1 MVNPR
6 VLLGRQRIYT
16 AYDVNSGLDN
26 EIMADIISDAYTKHS
41 MLNHSDMQYLLKFFL
56 GEHKNIIER
65 EKEVRPEIKNQLII
79 NLQKAIVRDTTGYF
93 MGTPVQ
99 YIARD
104 VEHKTQAVKQLSDAM
119 ELEDRAAV
127 DKEIEDYCAIVGV
140 GYKGIFFDSKPVNEV
155 PFRMVSLSP
164 LNTFMVY
171 DTEIGSMP
179 VLAVAFNT
187 YRDANEN
194 LRYNIVAYTRTETFK
209 IDTQTPNAIKP
220 FEIKERATNVV
231 GLIPIIEYQNN
242 MWYKGDIEDVLSI
255 IDAIDLLDSNNMDDV
270 EQVIQS
276 ILLLFGISAK
286 QQEAIESVPPNSLL
300 MFTGEQGINQDGKY
314 ISPQIDVTAITTLR
328 EHLEETMRVIAGVPD
343 RKTRG
348 GGGGDTGDAVK
359 LRDGWADM
367 ELVARD
373 KEKYWSRAETQT
385 VRVAL
390 EMLRIGGQP
399 LDLKPIDVSIKFTRN
414 KNDNLQS
421 KAQAG
426 ATLHGMGLAHEDV
439 LTAME
444 LTNDIAEV
452 ARRWTENE
460 EMKQQKALEQQAASV
475 AINSATEPQTNDD

>member
-1 MVNPR
+1 MGKPR

-16 AYDVNSGLDN
+16 AYDVNSNLSND
-26 EIMADIISDAYTKHS
+26 IIADIISDAYTKHS
-41 MLNHSDMQYLLKFFL
+41 MLNHSDMEYLLKFFL
-56 GEHKNIIER
+56 GEHRNIIER
-65 EKEVRPEIKNQLII
+65 EKEVRPEIKNQLVV

-104 VEHKTQAVKQLSDAM
+104 AEKKSQPVKQLSDAM
-119 ELEDRAAV
+119 ELEDRGAV
-127 DKEIEDYCAIVGV
+127 DKEIEDYCAILGV
-140 GYKGIFFDSKPVNEV
+140 GYKGIFFDEEPVNEV

-164 LNTFMVY
+164 LNTFVVY
-171 DTEIGSMP
+171 NTEIGSSVIM
-179 VLAVAFNT
+179 AVAYNT
-187 YRDANEN
+187 YKDTNEN
-194 LRYNIVAYTRTETFK
+194 LHWKMIAYTTSEIFE
-209 IDTQTPNAIKP
+209 IDTQTPNSIKP
-220 FEIKERATNVV
+220 SQIKRSPNVV
-231 GLIPIIEYQNN
+231 KLIPIIEYQNN
-242 MWYKGDIEDVLSI
+242 MWYKGDFEDVLSI

-286 QQEAIESVPPNSLL
+286 QQEEIQSVPPNSLL

-314 ISPQIDVTAITTLR
+314 ISPQVDVTAITTLR

-390 EMLRIGGQP
+390 EFMRIGGQP

-460 EMKQQKALEQQAASV
+460 EMKQQKALERQVANAAISS
-475 AINSATEPQTNDD
+475 NQKPQSSDD